1 MARRIFHRFIRS
13 LHRVQENQ
21 EENKMDA
28 SNLAI
33 GTPSPTHLRTF
44 ASSCEALFRD

>member
-13 LHRVQENQ
+13 LHRVQENHG
-21 EENKMDA
+21 ENKMDA

-33 GTPSPTHLRTF
+33 GTLSPGPPAF
-44 ASSCEALFRD
+44 ASPDEALFHD